1 MRRSNT
7 INAMFT
13 FALFGA
19 VVFTMACDGTP
30 ASLEARGESPATLDA
45 RQSASMGDV
54 NQGLATLRRAT
65 ARYHRIDAAIA
76 DGFERIPA
84 LGCVDPPRPGAV
96 GIPLL
101 NFDRL
106 DATIDLAKPEVLF
119 YEPRKNGKL
128 RLVGAEPVVPIELWD
143 ATADDPPSLFGNEF
157 HRNEDDGLYGLH
169 MWVWQHN
176 PDGMFA
182 FTNPNV
188 SCEFAE

>member
-7 INAMFT
+7 INGMLT
-13 FALFGA
+13 SALVGV
-19 VVFTMACDGTP
+19 VVFTAACDRTP
-30 ASLEARGESPATLDA
+30 VSPETRGESPATLDS
-45 RQSASMGDV
+45 RQSARMEDA

-84 LGCVDPPRPGAV
+84 LGCVDPPGPGAV

-143 ATADDPPSLFGNEF
+143 ASANEPPSLFGNEF